1 MVLYE
6 IKIEENKILYS
17 YRFIS
22 FTLSLRNIISI
33 LPNPDRK
40 NYTKLTRNSNFIV
53 VTNSNNFYEKSSFCF
68 STDSSIETNPLQHH
82 ITP

>member
-40 NYTKLTRNSNFIV
+40 NYTKLTRNSNFII